1 MQPIVRPKQCVRR
14 ASRAPAP
21 PAPPRIMASEALALV
36 SGAGGGGS
44 APPPTSP
51 VLTCEENQRLRIELR
66 ETREDLS
73 QVLKERA
80 KLRTALEKAEGEN
93 YQLKIKLWEAEHQIY
108 QRYEVLRMTEGER
121 QLLQVKL
128 EKAEGEMQRLQEA
141 LRHERWMRTVE
152 AAVARILQE
161 QLEGLPTTS
170 VPSETYATSATS
182 ATSTPS
188 ATSATSETSATAATL
203 WAARV
208 VRERVVSW
216 PAVGRGSGSGF

>member
-66 ETREDLS
+66 EYAEDLS
-73 QVLKERA
+73 QVLKERG

-93 YQLKIKLWEAEHQIY
+93 YQLKIRLWKAEHEIY
-108 QRYEVLRMTEGER
+108 QRYEVLRMTDGER

-128 EKAEGEMQRLQEA
+128 EKAEDEMQRLQEA
-141 LRHERWMRTVE
+141 LRNERWMRTVE
-152 AAVARILQE
+152 AEVARILE
-161 QLEGLPTTS
+161 EDRMEGLPTTS
-170 VPSETYATSATS
+170 VHSETSATSATS

-188 ATSATSETSATAATL
+188 QGIA
-203 WAARV
+203 
-208 VRERVVSW
+208 
-216 PAVGRGSGSGF
+216 GRAW